1 MSNCNKSF
9 YINQKGEELP
19 YGRFDVCSLPCNGWL
34 KTRLKDIYRFI
45 KIGENSILDLDEKEF
60 YPIEILPDDCLIY
73 ESRKQRNRFGV
84 WSLSENRPVLAAQY
98 EQIFSFVPNIPH
110 HYVVRSAE
118 DRLQIRRDGDV
129 LMQDL
134 GDIKGTPSY
143 YLKESSPK
151 LLKPIMQ
158 CGEKHYICIDLYT
171 GQECSPA
178 FRCIGALMDGLRYM
192 QDVSGAQY
200 FVNENW
206 EKVLAFPSGLEP
218 EAKEYKP
225 TYTHYDLLLPYA
237 TIRNIYNG
245 RIVVHSQNQGTYVM
259 DFSGNIIIPPNKY
272 RDCYLLGEN
281 RIYIQNKKNHGAIA
295 DIDGNVLSS
304 FVYRNDILLDG
315 FRQKTICLAK
325 WLGPRKVM
333 YGCISP
339 DLEELLP
346 FENEYCIDGF
356 VDNMGVLT
364 VDIK

>member
-1 MSNCNKSF
+1 MRKQQSF
-9 YINQKGEELP
+9 YINPKGEELP

-34 KTRLKDIYRFI
+34 ETGLGDIYRFI
-45 KIGENSILDLDEKEF
+45 KIGANDVLDLDEKEF
-60 YPIEILPDDCLIY
+60 YPKSILPMGGLIY
-73 ESRKQRNRFGV
+73 ESKSQRNQFGV
-84 WSLSENRPVLAAQY
+84 WSLSENRPILAALY
-98 EQIFSFVPNIPH
+98 EQIYATVPNYPN
-110 HYVVRSAE
+110 HYIVRSKD
-118 DRLQIRRDGDV
+118 DRLQIRCDGDE

-134 GDIKGTPSY
+134 GDIKGSPSY

-192 QDVSGAQY
+192 QDLSGAQY

-206 EKVLAFPSGLEP
+206 EKVLSFQPGLEP
-218 EAKEYKP
+218 ESKEYKP

-237 TIRNIYNG
+237 TIRNINNG

-315 FRQKTICLAK
+315 FQQKTICLAK

-346 FENEYCIDGF
+346 FEYEYCIAGF
-356 VDNMGVLT
+356 VDNIGVLT
-364 VDIK
+364 V